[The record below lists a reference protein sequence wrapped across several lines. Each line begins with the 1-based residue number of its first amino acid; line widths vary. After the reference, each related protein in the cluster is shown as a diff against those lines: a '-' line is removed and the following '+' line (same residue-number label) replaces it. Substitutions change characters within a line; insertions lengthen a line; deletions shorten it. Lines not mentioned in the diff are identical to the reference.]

1 MAELAALDRSG
12 PRHPP
17 RAVKGRVEE
26 PGPALCQEPPLE
38 LPTRTK
44 QEPVPRESRD
54 RAQSPVDTQPSPCS
68 PPAMASDQGELVM
81 ELLRCFECTQ
91 EMARQCCEMLKVLQ
105 ARWQGAAGACDRN
118 LPGEP
123 FHPLGRM
130 EAQQQLGA
138 TVKPQHLEAERP
150 WVDANT
156 DKAEDGDMEKE
167 EDTGRDRSVKEKE
180 RSSPVELGRG
190 SLVEVKRNSKPGSGE
205 NNSMGPSTSS
215 PPGSGRSTPTDAE
228 GRRDRA
234 QSPVNVLPPP
244 SSPPAKATDDKLL
257 YLELLDTVKT
267 LEEERQQHGEV
278 VDRECDQA
286 SPGLCPLGRCLCQCC
301 TRLWHRLKDCWRRCC
316 RPRRVCFSNFPQ
328 WVGRVGPGTPWGAP
342 LLNQ

>member
-1 MAELAALDRSG
+1 MDSMTDRGYSSFSSLYSFPEPRPGAMAELAALDRSG

-54 RAQSPVDTQPSPCS
+54 RVQSPVDTQPSPCS

-105 ARWQGAAGACDRN
+105 ARWQGAAGACDWN
-118 LPGEP
+118 LPREP

-138 TVKPQHLEAERP
+138 TVKPQHLEAEQP
-150 WVDANT
+150 WVGANM
-156 DKAEDGDMEKE
+156 DKSQDWGHGQGEGHRTRQKCEGEGKEQPCGARQGEPGGSEEKQQDGAGREQLHGAKHQQPPRLRQEHPHGCGREEGQGAEPRECASAAQQPPSQGH
-167 EDTGRDRSVKEKE
+167 GRQVALLGALGHCQDLGGGEAAAR
-180 RSSPVELGRG
+180 RGRG
-190 SLVEVKRNSKPGSGE
+190 QGV
-205 NNSMGPSTSS
+205 
-215 PPGSGRSTPTDAE
+215 
-228 GRRDRA
+228 
-234 QSPVNVLPPP
+234 
-244 SSPPAKATDDKLL
+244 
-257 YLELLDTVKT
+257 
-267 LEEERQQHGEV
+267 
-278 VDRECDQA
+278 
-286 SPGLCPLGRCLCQCC
+286 
-301 TRLWHRLKDCWRRCC
+301 
-316 RPRRVCFSNFPQ
+316 
-328 WVGRVGPGTPWGAP
+328 
-342 LLNQ
+342 